1 MKRMLGLM
9 GLLWVLL
16 AAPAQAA
23 LITFSASLDGA
34 QEFPQSGQAAA
45 GGFGSASLIFDDVT
59 NLLSW
64 TINFNLNTGLAT
76 AAHFHGPTN
85 DGDLAG
91 PGIASPIRFSIP
103 NIVEFSSGTA
113 IGSFDLD
120 NLTNPADNPANLLS
134 GLWYINIHTATFPT
148 GELRGQVLPVS
159 EPGVLALFSL
169 GLMLALGLGKHKK
182 PAA

>member
-1 MKRMLGLM
+1 MNRMFGLLGL
-9 GLLWVLL
+9 VLAL
-16 AAPAQAA
+16 AAAPAQAA
-23 LITFSASLDGA
+23 LITLSASLDGA
-34 QEFPQSGQAAA
+34 QEFPQSGQAAV
-45 GGFGSASLIFDDVT
+45 GGFGSASLVFDDVT

-64 TINFNLNTGLAT
+64 TINFNLNTGPAT

-85 DGDLAG
+85 TGDHAG
-91 PGIASPIRFSIP
+91 PGITSPIRFGIP
-103 NIVEFSSGTA
+103 DIQGLSSGTA

-120 NLTNPADNPANLLS
+120 NLANPADNPANLLS
-134 GLWYINIHTATFPT
+134 GLWYINIHTATFSA

-169 GLMLALGLGKHKK
+169 GLMVALGLRKHKQ